1 MPMARRKNPFVPY
14 LLLWAFFV
22 VVSFV
27 LAELF
32 LPLVTPL
39 NGAIALTV
47 GTFLLFG
54 LDKFQA
60 GHRHV
65 RVPEKLFYLTVALGG
80 SVGALFG
87 MYMFR
92 HKTRKTEFQFVII
105 LLILLQLAIFY
116 FIFQDDLAVVI

>member
-1 MPMARRKNPFVPY
+1 MPRRKNPFIPY

-22 VVSFV
+22 VGVFIPM
-27 LAELF
+27 ELF
-32 LPLVTPL
+32 IPLITPL
-39 NGAIALTV
+39 NAVIALTV
-47 GTFLLFG
+47 GTFFLFG

-60 GHRHV
+60 AHSHT

-87 MYMFR
+87 MYVFR

-116 FIFQDDLAVVI
+116 FLFRNDLVGVI